1 MWKWVILVLA
11 GYALY
16 RMILNDRKK
25 KSEDGDKEKEHLVA
39 TGEMVKDPVC
49 GAYIDADSAITV
61 RDGATVH
68 RFCSYECREQFL
80 KRIGRL
86 PETGTTDQNS

>member
-16 RMILNDRKK
+16 RMFLNDRKK
-25 KSEDGDKEKEHLVA
+25 KAHLVA

>member
-16 RMILNDRKK
+16 RMFLNDRKK
-25 KSEDGDKEKEHLVA
+25 KAEDGDKEKEHLVA

-61 RDGATVH
+61 RDGATCLLYTSPSP
-68 RFCSYECREQFL
+68 RDTR
-80 KRIGRL
+80 
-86 PETGTTDQNS
+86 